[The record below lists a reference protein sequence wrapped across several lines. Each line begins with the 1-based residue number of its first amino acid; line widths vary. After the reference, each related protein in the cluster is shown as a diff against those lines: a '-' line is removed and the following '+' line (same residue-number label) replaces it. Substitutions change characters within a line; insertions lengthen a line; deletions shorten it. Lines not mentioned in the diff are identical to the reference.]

1 MATILSLFD
10 RLSNVMSGMGTTA
23 DRQVFNGY
31 NFVPITPQQAE
42 AAYRDSWLMRKIV
55 DIPAIDMT
63 RNWREWQA
71 ERDQIEQLEKAERQL
86 QLKAK
91 IKRAL
96 ILSRLWGGGALIMGV
111 GNGLEKPEL
120 PLDVSKVGKGGLSY
134 LHVVSRYQLS
144 TGELI
149 ADPRDPFFG
158 HPSYYQLSTGGSQSP
173 KIHPSRVIAFV
184 GQQAPEGSSMQTDLF
199 WGDPVYQAIQTALQN
214 ADLAQDGFAGLISEA
229 KVDVLKIPGLM
240 KQIGSKEYED
250 KLLSRLQT
258 AARGKSTWRA
268 LVLDGDEEWSQKE
281 ISWTGIPDVITTYL
295 QMVSGAADI
304 PITRLLGQSPK
315 GLQST
320 GDGEAQD
327 YQDMIE
333 ARQDEALSPAFD
345 RIDEVLLRH
354 TFGTRPAEIWWKFGK
369 LRKPSDKETAEIEE
383 RNAKTLQAYANTGLL
398 PSDALAEIAKN
409 SITESGHWPGS
420 DIAFE
425 NAEAAED
432 DDLPDDDVL
441 ELTTEPDPVAEL
453 DDAYAKRKRRMIT
466 DVAFNDG
473 KVRSL
478 YVSRRVVNAED
489 ILAHYAA
496 QGIEGLEPA
505 AELHVTVIYSE
516 TAIDW
521 MLISPDWSSSER
533 GQLQLPPGGPRQ
545 TDLLGPLGDV
555 LVLLFVDDHL
565 AWRHQHMLDKGAA
578 SKWAEYQPHI
588 TIAKGRSPDL
598 DTDAITPWQ
607 GPIILGPEIFKEIDP
622 NR

>member
-1 MATILSLFD
+1 MGTILSLFD
-10 RLSNVMSGMGTTA
+10 RLSNVMSGLGTTA
-23 DRQVFNGY
+23 DKQVFNGY
-31 NFVPITPQQAE
+31 NFVPVTPQQAE
-42 AAYRDSWLMRKIV
+42 SAYRDSWLMRKIV

-63 RNWREWQA
+63 RNWRQWQA
-71 ERDQIEQLEKAERQL
+71 SRDQIEDLERLERQMRI
-86 QLKAK
+86 KAK
-91 IKRAL
+91 VKRAL
-96 ILSRLWGGGALIMGV
+96 ILSRLWGGGAILMGI
-111 GNGLEKPEL
+111 GTEAPET
-120 PLDVSKVGKGGLSY
+120 PLDASRVRKGGLSY
-134 LHVVSRYQLS
+134 LHVLSRYQLS
-144 TGELI
+144 TGQII
-149 ADPRDPFFG
+149 ADPRDPYFG
-158 HPSYYQLSTGGSQSP
+158 HPEYYQIATNGSTSP

-199 WGDPVYQAIQTALQN
+199 WGDSIYQSLQTAVQN
-214 ADLAQDGFAGLISEA
+214 ADLAQDGFAGLIAEA
-229 KVDVLKIPGLM
+229 KIDVLKIPGLM
-240 KQIGSKEYED
+240 KNIGTSEYEA
-250 KLLSRLQT
+250 KLLGRLQT

-268 LVLDGDEEWSQKE
+268 LVIDGDEEWSQKE

-333 ARQDEALSPAFD
+333 ARQDESLTPALD
-345 RIDEVLLRH
+345 RLDEVLLRH
-354 TFGTRPAEIWWKFGK
+354 AFGNRPDEIWWKFAK
-369 LRKPSDKETAEIEE
+369 LRKPSEKEAAEIEE
-383 RNAKTLQAYANTGLL
+383 RKAKTLQAYATTGLL
-398 PSDALAEIAKN
+398 PEDALAEIAKN
-409 SITESGHWPGS
+409 SITESGAWPGS

-432 DDLPDDDVL
+432 DDLPEDDP
-441 ELTTEPDPVAEL
+441 EQRAEL
-453 DDAYAKRKRRMIT
+453 MLEGEADLEDAYGKRKRRMIT

-478 YVSRRVVNAED
+478 YVSRRVLNAED

-516 TAIDW
+516 TALDW

-533 GQLQLPPGGPRQ
+533 GQLSLPPGGPRQ
-545 TDLLGPLGDV
+545 TDLFGPLGDV

-565 AWRHQHMLDKGAA
+565 KWRHDHMLDKGAV
-578 SKWAEYQPHI
+578 SKWPEYQPHI
-588 TIAKGRSPDL
+588 TIAKGRLPDL
-598 DTDAITPWQ
+598 DTDAITPWR
-607 GPIILGPEIFKEIDP
+607 GPIILGPEIFEEIDP
-622 NR
+622 TR